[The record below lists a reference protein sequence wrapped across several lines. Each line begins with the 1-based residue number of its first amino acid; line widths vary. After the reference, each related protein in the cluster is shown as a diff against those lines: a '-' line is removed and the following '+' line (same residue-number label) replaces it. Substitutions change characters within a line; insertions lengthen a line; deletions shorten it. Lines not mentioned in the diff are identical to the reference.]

1 MISLKVASDTGQ
13 IKFNEIDLTYSSS
26 NSQIYSI
33 KENDILS
40 PKITYEAEFGFSR
53 DTWNVETKSKLVV
66 TCNEENFFLKGS
78 IFGYE
83 NGAQVFTQ
91 SWDIEIP
98 RVVF

>member
-1 MISLKVASDTGQ
+1 MFSIV
-13 IKFNEIDLTYSSS
+13 NCP
-26 NSQIYSI
+26 NSRIESYGYPFWSI

-53 DTWNVETKSKLVV
+53 DTWNVETKSKLTV

-83 NGAQVFTQ
+83 NDTQVFTR
-91 SWDIEIP
+91 SWDIAIP